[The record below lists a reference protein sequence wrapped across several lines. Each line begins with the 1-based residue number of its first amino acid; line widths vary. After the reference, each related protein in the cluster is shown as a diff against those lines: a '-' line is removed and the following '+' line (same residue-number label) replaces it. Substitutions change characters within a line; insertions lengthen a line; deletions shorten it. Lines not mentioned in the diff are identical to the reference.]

1 MVFFIF
7 IVNKQELIHFLP
19 FGKYSNTI
27 YLTIIF
33 FPRFEWTFQM
43 NAIDSRGVRDPE
55 LDSTSDLDEPMGS
68 QSADVEA
75 PLTHNSSKSNFFAS
89 PESEQVTPDQQLIAN
104 SKTPANRGSFK
115 THVRESSRRT
125 DFFPISYF
133 YSNILFIL

>member
-1 MVFFIF
+1 
-7 IVNKQELIHFLP
+7 
-19 FGKYSNTI
+19 
-27 YLTIIF
+27 
-33 FPRFEWTFQM
+33 M

-89 PESEQVTPDQQLIAN
+89 PESEQATPDQQLIAN

-115 THVRESSRRT
+115 THVRENAGELIFPPTSFPFKS
-125 DFFPISYF
+125 FFNKFTALNVINA
-133 YSNILFIL
+133 SNWSIFKIITMYLKSFFITLLLRM